1 MKIKWKKS
9 PNYWRGRGGKKI
21 IAIVDHITA
30 GLMPGCL
37 DWMCNPQSKASAHY
51 LVTKKG
57 EVLQMVAEGD
67 TAFHAGTVKR
77 PTWRLYNGTN
87 PNRYA
92 LGIEHECV
100 SGGDLTEAQ
109 YQATLQLHKELIR
122 KYNIPVDRDHIIGH
136 YEIDRVDR
144 LNDPGKYFP
153 WERLMKELNEVKQT
167 DLTDVT
173 INLHGQEET
182 VKGLNVE
189 GKNYIP
195 IRWLE
200 QLGYKV
206 EWDSK
211 KQAVDISYHTFS

>member
-1 MKIKWKKS
+1 MEIKWQKS
-9 PNYWRGRGGKKI
+9 PNYWNGRHGRKI

-37 DWMCNPQSKASAHY
+37 DWMCNPRSKASAHY
-51 LVTKKG
+51 LVTKSG
-57 EVLQMVAEGD
+57 EVYQLVAEGD
-67 TAFHAGTVKR
+67 TAFHAGEVKKH
-77 PTWRLYNGTN
+77 TWKLHDGTN
-87 PNRYA
+87 PNRRTI
-92 LGIEHECV
+92 GIEHECV

-109 YQATLQLHKELIR
+109 YQATLKLHKELIR
-122 KYNIPVDRDHIIGH
+122 KYNIPIARDHIIGH

-182 VKGLNVE
+182 VKGFNVE

-200 QLGYKV
+200 RLGYKV
-206 EWDSK
+206 EWDDKRQIVSVSY
-211 KQAVDISYHTFS
+211 KQ